1 MRRWILALAACAP
14 AVTPSPSPRGPD
26 DAPPRETTSAPAP
39 ARPAL
44 ATRPEFLECERPD
57 GPARPLSERE
67 AYHWMAP
74 DFRRSTDSMH
84 DVARSIDE
92 AEARL
97 ASAPA
102 DGAASRHHAE
112 LRVMVAM
119 DHLQMSDHHGAMA
132 CVGEFA
138 EDRPRDL
145 GQQWYLAKHHLRAAL
160 GHTRTAWSRPDGLD
174 AKWLALLQCART
186 LTAAR
191 LGELDE
197 ALMASATLPDQPC
210 ADTALVWLGDALDR
224 DRRHAEARSMF
235 TRVLARDHDSHF
247 NATCPVAPP
256 TPRTDVQLR
265 DRPDFFA
272 DLCKWSWYV
281 RYRLVWLDLRAGA
294 LSAPDAIL
302 ALEAIAA
309 HHRPD
314 EYAVAAGTLRAA
326 IQRDIAALG
335 AAP

>member
-132 CVGEFA
+132 CVGEF
-138 EDRPRDL
+138 
-145 GQQWYLAKHHLRAAL
+145 
-160 GHTRTAWSRPDGLD
+160 
-174 AKWLALLQCART
+174 
-186 LTAAR
+186 
-191 LGELDE
+191 
-197 ALMASATLPDQPC
+197 
-210 ADTALVWLGDALDR
+210 
-224 DRRHAEARSMF
+224 
-235 TRVLARDHDSHF
+235 
-247 NATCPVAPP
+247 
-256 TPRTDVQLR
+256 LR

-272 DLCKWSWYV
+272 DLCRWATFSPNKRSLERV
-281 RYRLVWLDLRAGA
+281 HEVVVGDAPRRLSSTRTSPNTM
-294 LSAPDAIL
+294 SAP
-302 ALEAIAA
+302 
-309 HHRPD
+309 
-314 EYAVAAGTLRAA
+314 
-326 IQRDIAALG
+326 
-335 AAP
+335 